1 MKNKLKLSTVF
12 TLLVLFTLFFTLFVS
27 CSKDAGTV
35 TESGETETEGEAA
48 AEVITLAKGG
58 NAEYTIVRGEGAD
71 KTEINA
77 AVTLNERHGLRQI
90 YNHYRLDKA
99 GG

>member
-1 MKNKLKLSTVF
+1 MKNKLKSSTIF

-58 NAEYTIVRGEGAD
+58 NAEYTIVRGERAD
-71 KTEINA
+71 KT
-77 AVTLNERHGLRQI
+77 
-90 YNHYRLDKA
+90 
-99 GG
+99 